1 MEQRTPPSPPAC
13 GQNRAPE
20 RPRADGARTAHPQGI
35 CAQAEFFR
43 LEAGHLDEVLALEQ
57 RCFSMPWTAKQ
68 FGLAFEQKVF
78 SVFGLRAGGRLL
90 AYASVYHA
98 AGELEIL
105 NVAVLPECR
114 RRGLGRRLLGLLL
127 QVARK
132 MGITRAVLE
141 VRTGN
146 APAIALYEGLGFARA
161 GRRPRYYADTGEDA
175 LIYALDLV

>member
-1 MEQRTPPSPPAC
+1 
-13 GQNRAPE
+13 
-20 RPRADGARTAHPQGI
+20 
-35 CAQAEFFR
+35 
-43 LEAGHLDEVLALEQ
+43 
-57 RCFSMPWTAKQ
+57 MPWTEKQ
-68 FGLAFEQKVF
+68 FRLAFEQNVF
-78 SVFGLRAGGRLL
+78 SVFGLRDAERLL

-105 NVAVLPECR
+105 NVAVLPERR

-146 APAIALYEGLGFARA
+146 VPAIALYEGLGFAQV
-161 GRRPRYYADTGEDA
+161 GLRPRYYTDTGEDA

>member
-1 MEQRTPPSPPAC
+1 MEQRTPCTPD
-13 GQNRAPE
+13 Q
-20 RPRADGARTAHPQGI
+20 ARRT
-35 CAQAEFFR
+35 EFFR
-43 LEAGHLDEVLALEQ
+43 LNAANLREALALER
-57 RCFSMPWTAKQ
+57 RCFSMPWTEKQ
-68 FGLAFEQKVF
+68 FRLAFEQNVF
-78 SVFGLRAGGRLL
+78 SVFGLRDAERLL

-105 NVAVLPECR
+105 NVAVLPERR

-146 APAIALYEGLGFARA
+146 VPAIALYEGLGFVQA
-161 GRRPRYYADTGEDA
+161 GLRPRYYTDTGEDA

>member
-1 MEQRTPPSPPAC
+1 MR
-13 GQNRAPE
+13 
-20 RPRADGARTAHPQGI
+20 
-35 CAQAEFFR
+35 AEFFR
-43 LEAGHLDEVLALEQ
+43 LDAGHLDEVLALEQ

-78 SVFGLRAGGRLL
+78 SAGGRLL
-90 AYASVYHA
+90 ASASVYHA

-175 LIYALDLV
+175 LIYTLNLV

>member
-1 MEQRTPPSPPAC
+1 MR
-13 GQNRAPE
+13 
-20 RPRADGARTAHPQGI
+20 
-35 CAQAEFFR
+35 AEFFR
-43 LEAGHLDEVLALEQ
+43 LDAGHLDEVLALEQ

-175 LIYALDLV
+175 LIYTLNLV